1 VSLLGLLLNFA
12 LTNEDA
18 DLLKER
24 SQLSKDA
31 KEWDKLILKLS
42 ALVTIIAYVLAGLDS
57 GRFQWSPQLSWSICL
72 LGVAFVLI
80 GQLIFLV
87 AKTTNKFF
95 SSVVRIQHDRGHT
108 VCDTGIYRFV
118 RHPGYLGMIISW
130 VGFPILL
137 ASLWSIIPVAIAIVL
152 LLVRTRLEDE
162 TLSRELAGYTD
173 YTKRTHHKL
182 IPGIW

>member
-1 VSLLGLLLNFA
+1 
-12 LTNEDA
+12 
-18 DLLKER
+18 
-24 SQLSKDA
+24 
-31 KEWDKLILKLS
+31 
-42 ALVTIIAYVLAGLDS
+42 
-57 GRFQWSPQLSWSICL
+57 

-108 VCDTGIYRFV
+108 VCDTGIYTFV

-162 TLSRELAGYTD
+162 TLTRELAGYTD
-173 YTKRTHHKL
+173 YTKRTHYKL